1 MKEMLAI
8 LFSAILVDNFVLSK
22 FMGICPFIGVSKK
35 TSSAFGMS
43 VAVTFV
49 MVMSTIL
56 TWPIY
61 TYILAPKSGAYNF
74 GYLKTLTFILVIALF
89 VQLVE
94 ILIKKF
100 MPPLY
105 KSLGIYL
112 PLITTNC
119 AVLGVTILNID
130 NEYGFD
136 QSIVNALGAGLGFM
150 VALLLFS
157 GIRERIDKADVP
169 KMFKGVPAALVAAG
183 IVAASFA
190 GFGGLVENLFA

>member
-1 MKEMLAI
+1 MKEI
-8 LFSAILVDNFVLSK
+8 LTILISAILVDNFVLSK

-35 TSSAFGMS
+35 TSSAMGMS

-49 MVMSTIL
+49 MVMSTAL
-56 TWPIY
+56 THPIY
-61 TYILAPKSGAYNF
+61 TYILAPNGLE
-74 GYLKTLTFILVIALF
+74 YLKTMTFILIIALF

-94 ILIKKF
+94 IIVKRF
-100 MPPLY
+100 VPPLY

-130 NEYGFD
+130 NSYNFV
-136 QSIVNALGAGLGFM
+136 QSIVNALGAGIGFT

-157 GIRERIDKADVP
+157 GVRERIDNADVP
-169 KMFKGVPAALVAAG
+169 EMFKGIPSALIAAG
-183 IVAASFA
+183 IVSVSFM
-190 GFGGLVENLFA
+190 GFSGIVENLFK

>member
-1 MKEMLAI
+1 MKTYLMI
-8 LFSAILVDNFVLSK
+8 LFGAVLVDNFVLSK

-49 MVMSTIL
+49 MVMATAL
-56 TWPIY
+56 TYPIY
-61 TYILAPKSGAYNF
+61 HYILVPASGAWDL
-74 GYLKTLTFILVIALF
+74 GYLKTLTFILIIALF

-94 ILIKKF
+94 ILIKRF

-105 KSLGIYL
+105 KSL
-112 PLITTNC
+112 
-119 AVLGVTILNID
+119 
-130 NEYGFD
+130 
-136 QSIVNALGAGLGFM
+136 VNALGAGLGFM

-157 GIRERIDKADVP
+157 GVRERIDRADVP

-183 IVAASFA
+183 IVAASFM
-190 GFGGLVENLFA
+190 GFGGIVENLFG

>member
-1 MKEMLAI
+1 MREYLMI
-8 LFSAILVDNFVLSK
+8 LFSAVLVDNFVLSK

-49 MVMSTIL
+49 MVMSTAL

-61 TYILAPKSGAYNF
+61 RYILVPENGAWDL
-74 GYLKTLTFILVIALF
+74 GYLKTLAFILVIALF

-94 ILIKKF
+94 ILIKRF

-130 NEYGFD
+130 AEYDFA
-136 QSIVNALGAGLGFM
+136 QSLFNALGAGLGFM

-157 GIRERIDKADVP
+157 GVPGAD
-169 KMFKGVPAALVAAG
+169 
-183 IVAASFA
+183 
-190 GFGGLVENLFA
+190 